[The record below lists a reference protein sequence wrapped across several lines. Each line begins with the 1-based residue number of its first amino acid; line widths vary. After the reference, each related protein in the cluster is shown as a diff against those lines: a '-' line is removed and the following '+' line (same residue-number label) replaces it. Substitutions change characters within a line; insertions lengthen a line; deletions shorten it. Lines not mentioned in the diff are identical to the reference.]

1 MLTFEQIKRFY
12 DLRLWTKAMVQKA
25 VAKGILT
32 QGQYEEIVGE
42 AASGG

>member
-12 DLRLWTKAMVQKA
+12 DLRLWSKAMVRNA
-25 VAKGILT
+25 VAKGVLT

-42 AASGG
+42 AAGDG